1 MRPLRC
7 EAGRPC
13 SRHGGAQDQVL
24 TQCTGPS
31 VAVVGELNPYGADP
45 RYALYHEPEGA
56 SGDRLR
62 RILGLTVRSYVALSK
77 YNLCVGKWS
86 APLARLKALAIWEDH
101 RTIVVLGSKVRSAF
115 DRLVGKPLDK
125 PPITRYHDESGHVLI
140 WLPHPSGLNRMWN
153 DRINV
158 LRSRE
163 LVETHAGIPPEVEEF
178 LPPPDE
184 TCACGAEPPHH
195 PTSTGCLIG

>member
-7 EAGRPC
+7 EGGRTC
-13 SRHGGAQDQVL
+13 SRHGGIQGQQV
-24 TQCTGPS
+24 TPCTGPS

-45 RYALYHEPEGA
+45 RYALYHEPSGA

-62 RILGLTVRSYVALSK
+62 RILGLTVRSYVSLSK

-86 APLARLKALAIWEDH
+86 IAHARQTAGEIWTEH
-101 RTIVVLGSKVRSAF
+101 RTIIVLGNKVRSAF
-115 DRLVGKPLDK
+115 NRLCDK
-125 PPITRYHDESGHVLI
+125 PILGAPSVRQHSESGHALI
-140 WLPHPSGLNRMWN
+140 WLPHPSGLNRMWS

-163 LVETHAGIPPEVEEF
+163 LVEVHAGIPPEVEEF
-178 LPPPDE
+178 LPPPDV
-184 TCACGAEPPHH
+184 AA
-195 PTSTGCLIG
+195 

>member
-1 MRPLRC
+1 MKPLRC

-13 SRHGGAQDQVL
+13 SRHGGAQGQRV
-24 TQCTGPS
+24 TRCTGPS
-31 VAVVGELNPYGADP
+31 VAIVGELNPYGADP

-62 RILGLTVRSYVALSK
+62 RILGLTVRSYVSLSK

-86 APLARLKALAIWEDH
+86 APAARERAADIWAEH
-101 RTIVVLGSKVRSAF
+101 STIVVLGSKVRSAF
-115 DRLVGKPLDK
+115 QHLICKPLGR
-125 PPITRYHDESGHVLI
+125 PPILRLHDESGHALI

-153 DRINV
+153 YRTNV

-163 LVETHAGIPPEVEEF
+163 IMDTHAGITPEIEEF
-178 LPPPDE
+178 LPPPD
-184 TCACGAEPPHH
+184 AGSVMSAV
-195 PTSTGCLIG
+195 

>member
-31 VAVVGELNPYGADP
+31 VAIVGELNPYGADP
-45 RYALYHEPEGA
+45 RYALYHEPAGA

-62 RILGLTVRSYVALSK
+62 RILGLTVRSYVSLTK

-86 APLARLKALAIWEDH
+86 APLARERAAEIWDEH
-101 RTIVVLGSKVRSAF
+101 RTIIMLGSKVRSGF
-115 DRLVGKPLDK
+115 DDLIGKSGTSSK
-125 PPITRYHDESGHVLI
+125 PPLGYGFLNDDISHRLI
-140 WLPHPSGLNRMWN
+140 WLPHPSGLNQMWN
-153 DRINV
+153 DRTNV

-163 LVETHAGIPPEVEEF
+163 LVEVYAGIPPEVEEF
-178 LPPPDE
+178 LPAPDV
-184 TCACGAEPPHH
+184 AA
-195 PTSTGCLIG
+195 